1 MKSIYMTDLLS
12 TEYVII
18 SQKNKYEIKN

>member
-1 MKSIYMTDLLS
+1 MTDLLS